1 MTACTDRPPRWT
13 HVFGAPIII
22 AVLTMCGLL
31 AALLLGDVGRYF
43 SWLAVAAPVAIVA
56 WAWLRLRFR

>member
-1 MTACTDRPPRWT
+1 MKAGTDRPQRWT
-13 HVFGAPIII
+13 HVFGAPIVA
-22 AVLTMCGLL
+22 AVLTMGGLL

-43 SWLAVAAPVAIVA
+43 SWLTVASPAAIVA